1 MYRWCERLAAWLAI
15 AGGLI
20 LCAIALMTV
29 ASVTGRAF
37 VWAGLG
43 PIPGDFELVELGVA
57 VAVFFFL
64 PWCHLRDGHATVD
77 LLYTRLPVLVQ
88 RRLVLVS
95 EWLMLAVWVL
105 LTWRLGHGLADK
117 FGDRE
122 TTFILQLPVWWA
134 YALCFAAAV
143 LGCLVYLA
151 KALHETRGGAVV
163 MTTGGG
169 QA

>member
-1 MYRWCERLAAWLAI
+1 MYRFFERVAAWLAI

-29 ASVTGRAF
+29 VSVAGRAF

-43 PIPGDFELVELGVA
+43 PIPGDFELVEMGVA
-57 VAVFFFL
+57 VVVFFFL
-64 PWCHLRDGHATVD
+64 PWCHLRGGHAAVD
-77 LLYTRLPVLVQ
+77 LLYTRFSVTVQ
-88 RRLVLVS
+88 RRLALLS
-95 EWLMLAVWVL
+95 EWLMVAVWVL
-105 LTWRLGHGLADK
+105 LTWRLWFGLADK
-117 FGDRE
+117 FRDRE

-151 KALHETRGGAVV
+151 KAIHETRGGAVV

-169 QA
+169 HA